1 MGGVKGFV
9 DAAVPTTAFLVA
21 NAVFG
26 LRPAVY
32 TAIACGVLLALVRLL
47 RREPIQHAM
56 SGFLGLV
63 VAAFFAARTGKAEG
77 FFLPGILMSFAYA
90 GGLLAS
96 ALVGRPAVGYAVAL
110 LFGYERTW
118 RDDPVLRRGYT
129 LLTLGWAALFGL
141 RAGFSLVLYL
151 AEQANWL
158 AVVKLTGT
166 PMYAVAAVATV
177 VAARRLGHATPE
189 QPAVIEPQPEPEP
202 A

>member
-1 MGGVKGFV
+1 M
-9 DAAVPTTAFLVA
+9 
-21 NAVFG
+21 
-26 LRPAVY
+26 
-32 TAIACGVLLALVRLL
+32 
-47 RREPIQHAM
+47 QHAL
-56 SGFLGLV
+56 SGFLGLA

-77 FFLPGILMSFAYA
+77 FFLPGILLSFGYA
-90 GGLLAS
+90 AAFLVS
-96 ALVGRPAVGYAVAL
+96 ALIGRPVVGYGVAM

-141 RAGFSLVLYL
+141 RAGFSLILYL

-166 PMYAVAAVATV
+166 PMYAVAALATV

-189 QPAVIEPQPEPEP
+189 VPTVVEPEPEP